1 MKRIMALVTAA
12 AILGGCDRV
21 SPERAPHGPGQ
32 GRYLGVGIY
41 DAGTLWQEQANAE
54 PPKDPKAATLADD
67 SEIVVVVDSATGAI
81 RQCGNFSGRCLS
93 LNPWRGP
100 AGAAPASFVR
110 HAADLAREEAGKPT
124 VEAAPSKPRP

>member
-1 MKRIMALVTAA
+1 MKHILALMAAA
-12 AILGGCDRV
+12 AILGGCDR
-21 SPERAPHGPGQ
+21 SQERAPHGPGQ

-67 SEIVVVVDSATGAI
+67 SEVLVVVDSATGEI

-100 AGAAPASFVR
+100 AGAAPAAFVR
-110 HAADLAREEAGKPT
+110 HAADVAREAAGNPPGK
-124 VEAAPSKPRP
+124 AAPVKPRP

>member
-1 MKRIMALVTAA
+1 MKRIMVIVTAA

-21 SPERAPHGPGQ
+21 SPERAPRGPGQ
-32 GRYLGVGIY
+32 GRYLGIGIY
-41 DAGTLWQEQANAE
+41 DAGPLWQELANGE

-67 SEIVVVVDSATGAI
+67 SEVVVVVDSATGEI

-100 AGAAPASFVR
+100 AGAAPAALVR
-110 HAADLAREEAGKPT
+110 HAADVAGDQ
-124 VEAAPSKPRP
+124 VENPRGKAAPSKPRP

>member
-1 MKRIMALVTAA
+1 MRGTLAILTAA
-12 AILGGCDRV
+12 AVLGGCDRGP
-21 SPERAPHGPGQ
+21 PEQAPHGPGQ

-67 SEIVVVVDSATGAI
+67 SEIVVVVDSATGEI

-93 LNPWRGP
+93 LNPWRGS
-100 AGAAPASFVR
+100 AAAAPAAFVR
-110 HAADLAREEAGKPT
+110 HAADVARDQAGGPSGK
-124 VEAAPSKPRP
+124 APPAKPRP